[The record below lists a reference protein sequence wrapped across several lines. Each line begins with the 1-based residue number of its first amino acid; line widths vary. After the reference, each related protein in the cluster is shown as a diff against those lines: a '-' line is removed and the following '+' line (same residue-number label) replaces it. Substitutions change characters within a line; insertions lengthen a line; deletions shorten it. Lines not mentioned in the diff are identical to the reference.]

1 MFLTGNIKVQVNLLH
16 LLTSANFHQDIIL
29 HIQEDHQWRVR
40 LMHSLILVWFLSP
53 FQLPNSQCGAY
64 SQQRYKHQ
72 YCCAWDCILQI
83 LFSSYQISLSLNQ
96 SFVAKIRSISI
107 SSPCH
112 FYFVLYC
119 FIEFSWSPL
128 PLRSAQSRG
137 PPDLLWS
144 SLRYGRCKADIH
156 RMSCTLVFALIRVR
170 KHWWDDITQGKQ

>member
-1 MFLTGNIKVQVNLLH
+1 MLFLCGSYSANIVLIVSNLLIV
-16 LLTSANFHQDIIL
+16 LSIIC
-29 HIQEDHQWRVR
+29 
-40 LMHSLILVWFLSP
+40 
-53 FQLPNSQCGAY
+53 N
-64 SQQRYKHQ
+64 
-72 YCCAWDCILQI
+72 
-83 LFSSYQISLSLNQ
+83 
-96 SFVAKIRSISI
+96 KIRSILI

-119 FIEFSWSPL
+119 FIDFSWSPL

-170 KHWWDDITQGKQ
+170 KHWWDRYNTRETIRENSPVTNPVFSRVCGEFNNKI